1 MANITVDGDNMM
13 APLLG
18 IVSEVLTYS
27 KKSVSNSISNQTAA
41 EALEEV
47 ATLLRIAGANEFKAI
62 AFDKAARTIESLEE
76 SVVLLTHE
84 GRLNTIPGIG
94 KSIAADLEA
103 FVHTGTMPVLDELR
117 ASIPSGLLQWL
128 NISGLGPKNIAKIY
142 QALHITEVHQLRE
155 ACQNGSIAAL
165 PGLGEKSAQ
174 KILKSID
181 WMEHNS
187 ARCRLDEAAV
197 IAHERIK
204 SIANVPGI
212 QNISVAG
219 SFRRGLETIGDID
232 LLVEA
237 EAKDAEHI
245 FDEFVNTSDVV
256 EVLGRGETKCSVRVR
271 QGRQVDLRIVDSK
284 AYPAALMYFTGSK
297 EHNVFIRGRAR
308 DRGMALNEYGLFH
321 LNESGETDFERPI
334 PITSEEEIYR
344 KLDLN
349 FIPPELRENPGDLIR
364 FETETADHLIK
375 ETDLKGILHAHS
387 TWSDGSYSI
396 QEMALA
402 CIDRGYSYLG
412 ITDHSR
418 TAAYAGGLSVER
430 VFNQWREID
439 TLNEAFAKQNI
450 NFRILKGIES
460 DILPDGSLDYDDDVL
475 AGFDVVI
482 ASVHASLDMPEDK
495 MMDRFIRAIENKYS
509 HVIGHP
515 TGRLLLKRAESKLD
529 MNVLIE
535 HAAANHTAIEINA
548 NPWRLDLDW
557 RWGRK
562 ARQEGLFSAICPDAH
577 SIEGLDDVKYGIK
590 IARKAGFS
598 PNMILNT
605 LDVNDLLEWL
615 KR

>member
-1 MANITVDGDNMM
+1 M
-13 APLLG
+13 
-18 IVSEVLTYS
+18 LTYN
-27 KKSVSNSISNQTAA
+27 KKYVSNSISNQSAA

-62 AFDKAARTIESLEE
+62 AFDKAARAIESLDE
-76 SVVLLTHE
+76 SVVQVTRE
-84 GRLNTIPGIG
+84 GRLHSIPGIG

-103 FVHTGTMPVLDELR
+103 FVHTSTMPVLDDLR

-142 QALHITEVHQLRE
+142 QALQITEIHQLRE

-187 ARCRLDEAAV
+187 ARCRLDEAAL
-197 IAHERIK
+197 IARERIA
-204 SIANVPGI
+204 SLEHVPGI
-212 QNISVAG
+212 QKLSVAG

-232 LLVEA
+232 LLVESETNNA
-237 EAKDAEHI
+237 EPI
-245 FDEFVNTSDVV
+245 FEAFVNANDVV
-256 EVLGRGETKCSVRVR
+256 EVLGRGDTKCSVRVK
-271 QGRQVDLRIVDSK
+271 QGRQVDLRIVDAT

-297 EHNVFIRGRAR
+297 EHNVYLRGRAR
-308 DRGMALNEYGLFH
+308 DRGMALNEYGLFY
-321 LNESGETDFERPI
+321 LNDAGETDFDRPI
-334 PITSEEEIYR
+334 PISSEKEIYQH
-344 KLDLN
+344 LDLN
-349 FIPPELRENPGDLIR
+349 FIPPELREYSGELQH
-364 FETETADHLIK
+364 FETETADHLITEK
-375 ETDLKGILHAHS
+375 DLKGILHAHS
-387 TWSDGSYSI
+387 TWSDGAYSI
-396 QEMALA
+396 KDMAMA
-402 CIDRGYSYLG
+402 CIDRGYTYLG

-418 TAAYAGGLSVER
+418 TAAYAGGLTTER
-430 VFNQWREID
+430 VFSQWREID
-439 TLNEAFAKQNI
+439 ALNEEFAKQNI
-450 NFRILKGIES
+450 SFRVLKGIES

-475 AGFDVVI
+475 AGFDLVI
-482 ASVHASLDMPEDK
+482 TSVHASLDMPEDK
-495 MMDRFIRAIENKYS
+495 MTERFIRAIENKYS
-509 HVIGHP
+509 HIIGHP

-529 MNVLIE
+529 MSAIIE
-535 HAAANHTAIEINA
+535 HAAAHKTAIEINA

-577 SIEGLDDVKYGIK
+577 AIDGLDDTKYGVK

-598 PNMILNT
+598 AHQILNT
-605 LDVNDLLEWL
+605 RNVDDLLTWL